1 MAEVRI
7 SELTAHSTGNL
18 AATDLIEVSEDLGGG
33 LFGSRKLTGLQLRN
47 GIKTY
52 KANLTQTSTNAP
64 TSTIGINQLSGT
76 PTWAYVAVGVYTL
89 TLTGEFTNNKTYVVM
104 NTGGKNGFARAWRVD
119 VDKIRVETYTTAL
132 VASDD
137 ILDQVSLI
145 IEVHP

>member
-7 SELTAHSTGNL
+7 SELTAHSTGVL
-18 AATDLIEVSEDLGGG
+18 AATDLIEVSQDLGAGI
-33 LFGSRKLTGLQLRN
+33 FGSRKLTGLQLRN

-52 KANLTQTSTNAP
+52 KANLTQTGTSAP
-64 TSTIGINQLSGT
+64 TATVFINTLSGT
-76 PTWAYVAVGVYTL
+76 PTFSYVGVGSYEL
-89 TLTGEFTNNKTYVVM
+89 TLTAEFTNNKTYVIM

-119 VDKIRVETYTTAL
+119 VDKIRVETYTTL
-132 VASDD
+132 FVASND

>member
-52 KANLTQTSTNAP
+52 KAILTQTGTSAP
-64 TSTIGINQLSGT
+64 TSIEFINTLSGT
-76 PTWAYVAVGVYTL
+76 PTFSYIGVGSYEL
-89 TLTGEFTNNKTYVVM
+89 TLTGEFISNKVTVSTNNFPS
-104 NTGGKNGFARAWRVD
+104 GGFVKVFRKDA
-119 VDKIRVETYTTAL
+119 
-132 VASDD
+132 DD
-137 ILDQVSLI
+137 IVIQTFNTSLASTNAI
-145 IEVHP
+145 LSETLILIEVHP